1 MCRVTVR
8 VGVRDFREN
17 LRAWLDRAAAGE
29 EVIVTERGIAKV
41 KLTAPDE
48 ENVLD
53 RLIREGKVS
62 APTRPRRVF
71 EAVDEVD
78 ESPVTDELLDQRRAD
93 RP

>member
-1 MCRVTVR
+1 MAVR

-41 KLTAPDE
+41 KLTAPNA

-71 EAVDEVD
+71 EPVDEGD
-78 ESPVTDELLDQRRAD
+78 ESPVTDELLEQRRVEG
-93 RP
+93 R